1 MTPSSDSRRPSEGEF
16 EELLAL
22 MADERLA
29 SDQAQRLGELVA
41 GDEEM
46 RRRYLEA
53 ATLGAALEWAHGA
66 ATSAP
71 AQVDELVVADRSA
84 ADLVVGGLAPPVDSR
99 PMVFNRGVSRS
110 AVAFTA
116 GATAV
121 GILVAA
127 LGVLRSPGA
136 DPNLDSGPSPL
147 VNNETPERA
156 VVATLTGL
164 VDCKWADPKRAATYG
179 EHLYAGRQLKID
191 SGLAQLTFESGA
203 QLILQGP
210 VKFELRSDMEADLG
224 RGKLAAVV
232 PQQAHGFSVRT
243 PTAEIVDLGTEFGLE
258 VDETGATDVHV
269 FQGEVL
275 SWQVNLMGDV
285 EGDALSLTGDEAAS
299 YSPTGISTQKRAD
312 ASRFVRTVAPRIS
325 EKSLPRLP
333 VKRNLVLWLA
343 ADVLVKKDSL
353 GRVVAW
359 QDILVGDNQLEDD
372 AMQHYEEARPMW
384 EADGIAGKPA
394 LRFDGELSYLVTT
407 PFFSTPDQTVFVVFS
422 RGSREEKPGNRC
434 PLINYNGPPGDMSRS
449 ATQFRILQIGDYLTP
464 GAYFGMVYA
473 QLGERSTHFGT
484 IQTLKPV
491 VDDQPAVLAY
501 VYDPSGNHAQL
512 WLDGES
518 QGETTAHTGMEFAS
532 RKIIGKHPKEP
543 GYFRGRMAELIIF
556 NDALTTDEVEQ
567 INQYLLSKYS
577 FSR

>member
-1 MTPSSDSRRPSEGEF
+1 MSPSDDHGDQLANEF
-16 EELLAL
+16 DELLAL
-22 MADERLA
+22 MADERLS
-29 SDQAQRLGELVA
+29 SDDAQRLSELIA
-41 GDEEM
+41 KDEAM
-46 RRRYLEA
+46 RRRYLEE

-66 ATSAP
+66 ASGAP
-71 AQVDELVVADRSA
+71 VKVADLGAVGPEPPIDDRP
-84 ADLVVGGLAPPVDSR
+84 LVLS
-99 PMVFNRGVSRS
+99 RGVVRS
-110 AVAFTA
+110 VATFAA

-121 GILVAA
+121 GLLLSAI
-127 LGVLRSPGA
+127 GVLRLTPAGPALEPAPVVA
-136 DPNLDSGPSPL
+136 DE
-147 VNNETPERA
+147 VPEHA

-164 VDCKWADPKRAATYG
+164 VDCVWADPTGAATYG
-179 EHLYAGRQLKID
+179 EQLYAGRRLRID

-210 VKFELRSDMEADLG
+210 VTFELRSDMEAELD

-258 VDETGATDVHV
+258 VDESGATDVHV

-275 SWQVNLMGDV
+275 SWQVNLLGDV
-285 EGDALSLTGDEAAS
+285 EGDALSLTDDQAAS
-299 YSPTGISTQKRAD
+299 YSLAGISTEKRAD
-312 ASRFVRTVAPRIS
+312 ANRFVRTVAPRIA
-325 EKSLPRLP
+325 ENSLPKLP
-333 VKRNLVLWLA
+333 VKRDLVLWLA
-343 ADVLVKKDSL
+343 ADVLVKKDAA

-372 AMQHYEEARPMW
+372 AMQHYEEARPLW
-384 EADGIAGKPA
+384 EAEGIAGKPA

-407 PFFSTPDQTVFVVFS
+407 PFFTTPDQTVFVVFS
-422 RGSREEKPGNRC
+422 RAPRDETPKNRA
-434 PLINYNGPPGDMSRS
+434 PLINYNGPPGDMSRT

-464 GAYFGMVYA
+464 GAYLGMVYA

-484 IQTLKPV
+484 IPTLKPV

-501 VYDPSGNHAQL
+501 VYDPSENHAQL

-518 QGETTAHTGMEFAS
+518 QGEATAHTGMAFAS

-543 GYFRGRMAELIIF
+543 GYFRGCMAELIIF
-556 NDALTTDEVEQ
+556 NDALTSDEVGQ
-567 INQYLLSKYS
+567 VNRYLLSKYA